1 MIGRLN
7 QVSRGH
13 TLGNLDAGVRMNS
26 DSMHKG
32 KALVGVD
39 NFEEVCR
46 EADDTEVV
54 HDCTCGDRGGRHL
67 HC

>member
-1 MIGRLN
+1 M
-7 QVSRGH
+7 
-13 TLGNLDAGVRMNS
+13 GNLDAGVRMNS

-46 EADDTEVV
+46 GADDAEVV
-54 HDCTCGDRGGRHL
+54 HDCTCGGIEGFAIFMVDSRL
-67 HC
+67 ED